1 MTEIEAKFII
11 RRPEQLQK
19 ALRALSA
26 HGYTISEQGASQH
39 VDCYYDTQ
47 NWSIVAAGW
56 ACRLRHRD
64 DANTLTLKSLDGVD
78 TDNNVFVRAE
88 INQRLAPQELTSPLH
103 VPRGQVR
110 DELDGVLKGMD
121 AEELFRVSSRRT
133 IYALEKLSPSPVRLE
148 LDLDHT
154 CIEADKRTEK
164 ASGRLDFTELELE
177 LKSGDAADVV
187 FAARLLRDEAGL
199 TPAQFSK
206 FERGL
211 QAAGVELDA
220 ILCTTEGHA
229 LTEDDPVLRLLYRYL
244 DEQLQIIRR
253 QHPRALEGID
263 PEGVHQMRVSSRRLR
278 ALLKAFKAFFGKDV
292 VDRFNRELR
301 WLAKNLGRA
310 RDADVTEHGARGAE
324 HVAADHYEQFL
335 EEETISAYEHLV
347 QILQSDR
354 CAGLEDDLGLL
365 VSAGPT
371 PDMQERFGTFSIR
384 DCAREYVGAALRKL
398 LAHGDRIDADS
409 PAKRLHNLRLET
421 KRFRYL
427 LDFFSTVQPEKWA
440 ETTEAVKQL
449 QDVLGEHQDAVT
461 AQAQLSDYAASV
473 PMDESGRDK
482 LLATGRLMQKEDERI
497 TATRQHFATTWSDF
511 KALVA

>member
-11 RRPEQLQK
+11 RRPEQLQE
-19 ALRALSA
+19 ALRVLSA
-26 HGYTISEQGASQH
+26 HGYTVAEQGASQH

-47 NWSIVAAGW
+47 DWSIVAAGW

-64 DANTLTLKSLDGVD
+64 DADTLTLKSLHGAD
-78 TDNNVFVRAE
+78 TDSNVFVRAE
-88 INQRLAPQELTSPLH
+88 INQRTTPREITSPLRL
-103 VPRGQVR
+103 PRGPVR
-110 DELDGVLKGMD
+110 DELDDILDGMD

-133 IYALEKLSPSPVRLE
+133 IYELEKSSPSPVRLE
-148 LDLDHT
+148 LDLDET
-154 CIEADKRTEK
+154 RIEADKRTEK

-177 LKSGDAADVV
+177 LKSGDAADVES
-187 FAARLLRDEAGL
+187 AAGLLRDEAGL

-220 ILCTTEGHA
+220 ILCKTEGHA

-244 DEQLQIIRR
+244 DEQSRIIRR

-278 ALLKAFKAFFGKDV
+278 ALFKAFKAIFGKDV
-292 VDRFNRELR
+292 VARFNSELR

-310 RDADVTEHGARGAE
+310 RDADVTEQGARGAE

-347 QILQSDR
+347 EILQSNR
-354 CAGLEDDLGLL
+354 CAALEDDLARL

-371 PDMQERFGTFSIR
+371 PDMQERVGSLSIR

-398 LAHGDRIDADS
+398 LAHGDRIDANS
-409 PAKRLHNLRLET
+409 PAKRLHKLRLET

-461 AQAQLSDYAASV
+461 AQAQLSDYAAMV

-497 TATRQHFATTWSDF
+497 AATRQQFAATWSDF